1 VLFDKVWAQVKGAER
16 AGRLTVEEALDC
28 ATRLPQ
34 ALFSSMMECLAD
46 QGEDPEVVIAQVI
59 RLHHHILRRLQEVAE
74 ALRRRPAGGPH

>member
-46 QGEDPEVVIAQVI
+46 QGEDPEVVIVQVV
-59 RLHHHILRRLQEVAE
+59 RLHHHILRRLQQVAE
-74 ALRRRPAGGPH
+74 ALRKRPAGGPH